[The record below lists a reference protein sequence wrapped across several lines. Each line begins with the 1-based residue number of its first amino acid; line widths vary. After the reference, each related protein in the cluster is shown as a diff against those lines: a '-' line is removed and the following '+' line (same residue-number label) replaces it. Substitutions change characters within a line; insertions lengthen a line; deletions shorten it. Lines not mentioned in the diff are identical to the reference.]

1 MQIPLKLDLQ
11 KHNHKSAF
19 TLIELLVVIA
29 IIAILASLLQPAI
42 SRAKEQGHRTTCKN
56 NSRQWL
62 LSLAMY
68 ASDNDDMFP
77 PGGSNNPYWNSV
89 WFRDTMTNRYNIRRP
104 MFYCPSNIS
113 WNRNDFWAWPG
124 GRESVMGYF
133 YFAGEIRYSNSKSM
147 FQESVQTPVF
157 ALKTSDNPHYEVIWA
172 DLNRKYQGSWG
183 RPGDPNPL
191 MRGVNHY
198 NDKGDQPEGSNEGFR
213 DGHVEWIKGITF
225 IEKPKMMGNLYF

>member
-29 IIAILASLLQPAI
+29 IIAILASLLLPAL
-42 SRAKEQGHRTTCKN
+42 SRAKEQGHRTNCKN

-113 WNRNDFWAWPG
+113 WNRDDFWAWPG

-133 YFAGEIRYSNSKSM
+133 YFAGEKRYSNNKSM

-172 DLNRKYQGSWG
+172 DLNRKYQGSG
-183 RPGDPNPL
+183 ETRRSKSTYERCQPL
-191 MRGVNHY
+191 QRQRRSARRF
-198 NDKGDQPEGSNEGFR
+198 KRRFP
-213 DGHVEWIKGITF
+213 
-225 IEKPKMMGNLYF
+225 

>member
-1 MQIPLKLDLQ
+1 MGVVSVGVVAVLLVAYYCSLAQGVFRVVQNLKLL
-11 KHNHKSAF
+11 H
-19 TLIELLVVIA
+19 
-29 IIAILASLLQPAI
+29 AIL
-42 SRAKEQGHRTTCKN
+42 REQN
-56 NSRQWL
+56 
-62 LSLAMY
+62 
-68 ASDNDDMFP
+68 F
-77 PGGSNNPYWNSV
+77 V
-89 WFRDTMTNRYNIRRP
+89 RY
-104 MFYCPSNIS
+104 
-113 WNRNDFWAWPG
+113 
-124 GRESVMGYF
+124 E
-133 YFAGEIRYSNSKSM
+133 YFAGEKKYSNSKSM
-147 FQESVQTPVF
+147 FQGSVQTPVF